1 MTESISFGRKLKIG
15 IAAILL
21 FILAIGFLL
30 GALLLAS
37 WSAWLLLGVMAAIG
51 VIALPLAWL
60 LKKLFSRGHAA
71 SKSHAFAK
79 SWMVSV
85 LLITSL
91 LTFPYFYFAVKSETN
106 PLVLP
111 QAVLSDGEKTVVFQ
125 GMVHVGSESFYKS
138 VVYDLEAA
146 LNEGYKIYYEGVM
159 PSTEEANQWFSQTI
173 SGGASL
179 TDNYRILADVC
190 GVKFQLDYFQLL
202 IQDIQA
208 HPDRHATVDVSTAD
222 LKAEYERLL
231 KESPEF
237 AAAVARESDN
247 KKKEELLSDENAGKI
262 YAFVQQAN
270 DSQKNIIGTV
280 CRGFFV
286 YALKPG
292 NNKAASTLDPLLLD
306 FRNNHLA
313 RQIQA
318 DTSNKIYIT
327 YGAGHL
333 PGLIQRL
340 QKSNPQWEVK
350 SLKWLRGMAAPE
362 HLEGQ
367 LQAVS
372 H

>member
-1 MTESISFGRKLKIG
+1 MTETISFGRKLNIG

-21 FILAIGFLL
+21 FILGIGFLL

-37 WSAWLLLGVMAAIG
+37 WSAWLLWGVMAVIG
-51 VIALPLAWL
+51 ILALPLAWL
-60 LKKLFSRGHAA
+60 AKKLSGSNA
-71 SKSHAFAK
+71 KPHAFARN
-79 SWMVSV
+79 WIVSV

-111 QAVLSDGEKTVVFQ
+111 QAVLSDGNKTVIFQ

-146 LNEGYKIYYEGVM
+146 LNDGYKIYYEGIM
-159 PSTEEANQWFSQTI
+159 PSTEEANKWFAETLA
-173 SGGASL
+173 GGASL
-179 TDNYRILADVC
+179 SDNYRTIADVC

-202 IQDIQA
+202 VKDILA
-208 HPDRHATVDVSTAD
+208 HPEHHATVDVSTAD
-222 LKAEYERLL
+222 IKAEYERLL
-231 KESPEF
+231 KEDPAF
-237 AAAVARESDN
+237 AAAVASDSDN
-247 KKKEELLSDENAGKI
+247 KSEDQLSDESAKKI

-280 CRGFFV
+280 CRGFFA

-292 NNKAASTLDPLLLD
+292 NNRAASTLDPVLVD
-306 FRNNHLA
+306 YRNVHLA
-313 RQIQA
+313 QQIQA
-318 DTSNKIYIT
+318 DTSEKIYIT

-333 PGLIQRL
+333 PGLIKLL
-340 QKSNPQWEVK
+340 QQSNAQWEVK

-362 HLEGQ
+362 HFEGQ
-367 LQAVS
+367 L
-372 H
+372 